1 MLRLN
6 AAQWEALQGRDIRQY
21 VSAVC
26 DQFLANRPD
35 MLTQPGR
42 AVVQGRMQAAHDGAV
57 SIGFTSMPHIV
68 SLMYLAA
75 DAPDIHAEPL
85 MNAYLRKPGA
95 TPEQRLDDMLALMKK
110 KLEGE
115 D

>member
-6 AAQWEALQGRDIRQY
+6 AAQWEALQGRDIRRY
-21 VSAVC
+21 VGAVC

-42 AVVQGRMQAAHDGAV
+42 AVVQERMHAAHDDAGRL
-57 SIGFTSMPHIV
+57 GFTSMSHIV
-68 SLMYLAA
+68 LLMYLAA
-75 DAPDIHAEPL
+75 DAPDMHSDPLIH
-85 MNAYLRKPGA
+85 AYLRKPGA
-95 TPEQRLDDMLALMKK
+95 TPEQRLDDMLALVTK